1 MGEVIS
7 ARIVKAEAGLVRMY
21 ILLCYRGIP
30 LGHFIIIVPGAHSP
44 ALEHRLDN
52 FPEPH

>member
-7 ARIVKAEAGLVRMY
+7 VRIVKAEAEPVNMY
-21 ILLCYRGIP
+21 ILLRYQGIP

-44 ALEHRLDN
+44 ALN
-52 FPEPH
+52 TG